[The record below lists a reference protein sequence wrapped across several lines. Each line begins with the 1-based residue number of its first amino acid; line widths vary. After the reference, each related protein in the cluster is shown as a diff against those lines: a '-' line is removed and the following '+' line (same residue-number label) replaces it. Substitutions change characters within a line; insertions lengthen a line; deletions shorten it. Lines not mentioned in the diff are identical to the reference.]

1 MATGVAG
8 SRDFDARPPLHR
20 NVALT
25 VSPEGGRSVGRRAWG
40 NSCNALSRA
49 SLSLILAVIILSG
62 GESWARTLSHSLP
75 WQTPEPPFVDL
86 SDPHQ
91 TATGLAGTEPV
102 SALLADSPTPESRLY
117 EAIMSRIGLPYRLGG
132 IDDLGY
138 DCSGF
143 IWRVFQE
150 AGIDIPRNSVRELWE
165 RLPEANEGE
174 EGTFGVIVFFNGLT
188 HAGIVRD
195 AHSFYHASSS
205 QGIVRSFF
213 SDYWGARVTGY
224 RRVPLS
230 RPSATR
236 PRWSRPRRAVT
247 NQARPSSPRR
257 SMDRERP

>member
-1 MATGVAG
+1 MTDTGGAV
-8 SRDFDARPPLHR
+8 SRDFGVRLPLPRSADVSRRR
-20 NVALT
+20 NGD
-25 VSPEGGRSVGRRAWG
+25 VSVQRRAWG
-40 NSCNALSRA
+40 NSRKVSSKAPAFSVL
-49 SLSLILAVIILSG
+49 LIILVVSG
-62 GESWARTLSHSLP
+62 GEGLADPHPPLLP
-75 WQTPEPPFVDL
+75 KESPLPKFVDL
-86 SDPHQ
+86 SAPSQIVNGLSGSDPVTDPP
-91 TATGLAGTEPV
+91 TA
-102 SALLADSPTPESRLY
+102 ESRLY
-117 EAIMSRIGLPYRLGG
+117 DAIMVRIGLPYRLGG
-132 IDDLGY
+132 TDDLGY

-165 RLPEANEGE
+165 RLPEAAEGE
-174 EGTFGVIVFFNGLT
+174 ERTFGVIVFFSGLT

-230 RPSATR
+230 RTGATR

-247 NQARPSSPRR
+247 TPARPSSPRR
-257 SMDRERP
+257 SPADR

>member
-1 MATGVAG
+1 M
-8 SRDFDARPPLHR
+8 
-20 NVALT
+20 
-25 VSPEGGRSVGRRAWG
+25 GRRAWG
-40 NSCNALSRA
+40 NSWNDLSRA
-49 SLSLILAVIILSG
+49 SFSLILAFLILSKG
-62 GESWARTLSHSLP
+62 ADWTDASSLSPLRQTLQP
-75 WQTPEPPFVDL
+75 QFV
-86 SDPHQ
+86 
-91 TATGLAGTEPV
+91 GLADPRQAATSFAGNDLLTLP
-102 SALLADSPTPESRLY
+102 LADSPPPESRLY

-150 AGIDIPRNSVRELWE
+150 AGIDIPRHSVREMWE

-174 EGTFGVIVFFNGLT
+174 EGTFGVIVFFSGLT

-230 RPSATR
+230 RSSSTR
-236 PRWSRPRRAVT
+236 PRWSRPRRVGTAP
-247 NQARPSSPRR
+247 ARRTSPRE
-257 SMDRERP
+257 SIDRDQR